1 MIVGQIR
8 SMKVGKVLEA
18 NMMDSEKHGVRNSM
32 VGLGALRV
40 KVRNSKHGDQK
51 RRRGE
56 FVQGLVRSGKEAVP
70 YLTSNR
76 KY

>member
-8 SMKVGKVLEA
+8 SMKVWKVLEA
-18 NMMDSEKHGVRNSM
+18 NMMDSEKHGVRNGM
-32 VGLGALRV
+32 VGLRALRV
-40 KVRNSKHGDQK
+40 KVGNSKHGDQK
-51 RRRGE
+51 RRGK